1 MRRHHRVG
9 QVLLEEKQLKKNKSK
24 RKRYNGDEIRSF
36 PFKQTVPLLLL
47 LVHSSTKRDFFRQC
61 K

>member
-1 MRRHHRVG
+1 
-9 QVLLEEKQLKKNKSK
+9 LKKNERK
-24 RKRYNGDEIRSF
+24 RKRYNGDESRSF

-47 LVHSSTKRDFFRQC
+47 LVHSSTKMDFFRQC